1 MKKAVST
8 YKATFSKVI
17 GYCIFFVLIIASSQ
31 IFAQQTRG
39 KVEVIKDPL
48 VDTLI
53 AKRFEMNNAVG
64 VPVTSSSSS
73 YGYRVQIFSGS
84 NRKDAYSAQA
94 RLQDQYPELRTYII
108 YNEPNF
114 KVRAGDFRT
123 RLEAQKLMQELR
135 ASFSSLFI
143 ISEKINPPKTDPD
156 ND

>member
-1 MKKAVST
+1 MKKAVFD
-8 YKATFSKVI
+8 YKAQQALIK
-17 GYCIFFVLIIASSQ
+17 YCFFFILFLVSTQA
-31 IFAQQTRG
+31 FAQQTRG
-39 KVEVIKDPL
+39 RVEVVKDPL

-53 AKRFEMNNAVG
+53 AKRFELNNTAG
-64 VPVTSSSSS
+64 MPTAFSS

-108 YNEPNF
+108 YSEPNF
-114 KVRAGDFRT
+114 KVRAGDFKT

-135 ASFSSLFI
+135 PNFTSLFI
-143 ISEKINPPKTDPD
+143 IFEKINLPKTDTN

>member
-1 MKKAVST
+1 MKTAVFDHKA
-8 YKATFSKVI
+8 KPAFIK
-17 GYCIFFVLIIASSQ
+17 YCIFFVMILASTQ
-31 IFAQQTRG
+31 TFAQQVRG
-39 KVEVIKDPL
+39 RVEVIKDPL

-53 AKRFEMNNAVG
+53 AKRFEMNNAAG
-64 VPVTSSSSS
+64 VPSAFSS

-108 YNEPNF
+108 YSEPNF
-114 KVRAGDFRT
+114 KVRAGDFKT

-135 ASFSSLFI
+135 SSFSSLFI

>member
-1 MKKAVST
+1 MKTAVFDHKA
-8 YKATFSKVI
+8 KPAFI
-17 GYCIFFVLIIASSQ
+17 EYCIFFILIIISTQ
-31 IFAQQTRG
+31 TFAQQVRG
-39 KVEVIKDPL
+39 RVEVIKDPL

-53 AKRFEMNNAVG
+53 AKRFEMNNAAG
-64 VPVTSSSSS
+64 VPSAFSS

-108 YNEPNF
+108 YSEPNF

-123 RLEAQKLMQELR
+123 RMEAQKLMQELR
-135 ASFSSLFI
+135 SSFSSLFI

>member
-1 MKKAVST
+1 MKTAVFDHKA
-8 YKATFSKVI
+8 KPAFIK
-17 GYCIFFVLIIASSQ
+17 YCIFFVLILASTQ
-31 IFAQQTRG
+31 AFAQQVRG
-39 KVEVIKDPL
+39 RVEVIKDPL

-53 AKRFEMNNAVG
+53 AKRFEINNAAG
-64 VPVTSSSSS
+64 VPTAFSS

-108 YNEPNF
+108 YSEPNF

-123 RLEAQKLMQELR
+123 RIEAQKLMQELR
-135 ASFSSLFI
+135 SSFSSLFI

>member
-8 YKATFSKVI
+8 YKATFSKVT
-17 GYCIFFVLIIASSQ
+17 GYCIFFVLLTASSQ
-31 IFAQQTRG
+31 AFAQQARG

-48 VDTLI
+48 VDSLI
-53 AKRFEMNNAVG
+53 ARRFEMNNAAG
-64 VPVTSSSSS
+64 SPVAFSS

-84 NRKDAYSAQA
+84 NRKAAYSAQA
-94 RLQDQYPELRTYII
+94 KLQDEYPELRTYII

-114 KVRAGDFRT
+114 KVRAGDFKT
-123 RLEAQKLMQELR
+123 RLEAQKLMQELQ

-143 ISEKINPPKTDPD
+143 ISEKINLPKTDPD

>member
-1 MKKAVST
+1 MLV
-8 YKATFSKVI
+8 
-17 GYCIFFVLIIASSQ
+17 IASTHT
-31 IFAQQTRG
+31 FAQQARG
-39 KVEVIKDPL
+39 KVEVVRDPL

-53 AKRFEMNNAVG
+53 AKRYEMSSAAG
-64 VPVTSSSSS
+64 VSSPIAS

-94 RLQDQYPELRTYII
+94 RLQSQYPELRTYII

-123 RLEAQKLMQELR
+123 RLEAQKLMQDLR

-143 ISEKINPPKTDPD
+143 ISEKINLPKTDT

>member
-17 GYCIFFVLIIASSQ
+17 GYCIFFILLSVSTQ
-31 IFAQQTRG
+31 TFAQQVHG
-39 KVEVIKDPL
+39 KVEVVKDPL

-53 AKRFEMNNAVG
+53 AKRFEMNKGIGGVG
-64 VPVTSSSSS
+64 PAFSS
-73 YGYRVQIFSGS
+73 YGYRVQVFSGS
-84 NRKDAYSAQA
+84 NRKDAYNAQA
-94 RLQDQYPELRTYII
+94 KLQDQYPELRTYII

-123 RLEAQKLMQELR
+123 RLEAQKLMQELQP
-135 ASFSSLFI
+135 SFSSLFI